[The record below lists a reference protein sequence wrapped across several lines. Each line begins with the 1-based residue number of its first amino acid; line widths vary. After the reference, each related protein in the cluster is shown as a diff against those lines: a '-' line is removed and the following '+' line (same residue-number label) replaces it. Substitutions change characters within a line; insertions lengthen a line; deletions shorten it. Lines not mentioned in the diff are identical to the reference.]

1 MGRINPEAEAASSHS
16 GDLLPPPHNQSSAN
30 IISRSI
36 YKLTRVDALHD
47 FDTAPFAQFAVGQGG
62 PVEWVGTSLIGKTVA
77 FEALDFVSR

>member
-1 MGRINPEAEAASSHS
+1 MGTSSRPRTIKAAPTSSR
-16 GDLLPPPHNQSSAN
+16 GPWF
-30 IISRSI
+30 
-36 YKLTRVDALHD
+36 KLTRVDALHD